1 MRKYLIIRKWVDI
14 LYNFEEI
21 FKEYGLTTETY
32 EQLLADCSNKVQ
44 KISDLDWSEICDKY
58 NLDFNPDTIRKGSQ
72 PPLVGSAFVSEYY
85 KWKES
90 QRNSGD
96 KEDSYS
102 KELEV
107 QRRQL
112 EKERQKL
119 YATKTEYS
127 RQVRQQSRFELFY
140 ENVARELN
148 EYDAPE
154 FIGLNYSEQMKS
166 YVLSI
171 ADIHAGANFITETN
185 EYSFEEVTRRFNKL
199 FNDVVYFV
207 KEKNINSLKV
217 LCLGDD
223 IQGILRLSDLQLNES
238 SVVKATVFVAKTVA
252 HFLNELSAY
261 CYIDYY
267 HCPTSNH
274 SQSRPLGTK
283 ASEIASEDVE
293 YVICNYIKDVLV
305 NNNRISVHTNFGY
318 EYIEIPI
325 FDFKTI
331 AMHGHT
337 INNIDNALKDLT
349 YHKKTFYT
357 TVFLAHYHAAK
368 MGTVGEMSD
377 TDCEVIVCPSFVG
390 SCPYSDKL
398 MKGAKP
404 SCCIYGYD
412 EKYGHTETYKIFLK

>member
-1 MRKYLIIRKWVDI
+1 MDVITTYKRFENETDEELIYRICEDKDQIGSWQNVANIINELTSNDYGESTYRKKYQAFKKMLNANQSKFVDSDAQ
-14 LYNFEEI
+14 LKEI
-21 FKEYGLTTETY
+21 EI
-32 EQLLADCSNKVQ
+32 Q
-44 KISDLDWSEICDKY
+44 K
-58 NLDFNPDTIRKGSQ
+58 R
-72 PPLVGSAFVSEYY
+72 
-85 KWKES
+85 
-90 QRNSGD
+90 
-96 KEDSYS
+96 
-102 KELEV
+102 EL
-107 QRRQL
+107 Q
-112 EKERQKL
+112 KERNKL

-127 RQVRQQSRFELFY
+127 RQIRQQSRFELFY
-140 ENVARELN
+140 ENVANEISLYDVPNFRYIDTLNQKN
-148 EYDAPE
+148 EY
-154 FIGLNYSEQMKS
+154 I
-166 YVLSI
+166 LSI
-171 ADIHAGANFITETN
+171 ADIHAGANFVTETN
-185 EYSFEEVTRRFNKL
+185 DYSFEEITKRFEKL
-199 FNDVVYFV
+199 YTDVVNFV
-207 KEKNINSLKV
+207 LDKNISNLKV
-217 LCLGDD
+217 LCMGDD

-238 SVVKATVFVAKTVA
+238 SVVKATVFVAKTIA
-252 HFLNELSAY
+252 RFLNDLSKY
-261 CYIDYY
+261 CFIDYY

-274 SQSRPLGTK
+274 SQTRPLGTK

-305 NNNRISVHTNFGY
+305 NNSRIIPHMNFGY

-337 INNIDNALKDLT
+337 INNIDNVLKDLT

-390 SCPYSDKL
+390 SCPYSEKL

-412 EKYGHTETYKIFLK
+412 KKYGHVETYKFILN

>member
-1 MRKYLIIRKWVDI
+1 MDK

-21 FKEYGLTTETY
+21 FNEYGLTTETY
-32 EQLLADCSNKVQ
+32 EQLLTDCSNKVQ

-90 QRNSGD
+90 QRDSD
-96 KEDSYS
+96 TKEDSYF
-102 KELEV
+102 KELQI

-148 EYDAPE
+148 EYDVPE

-166 YVLSI
+166 YILSI

-185 EYSFEEVTRRFNKL
+185 EYSFDEITKRFNKL

-207 KEKNINSLKV
+207 KEKNINNLKV

-238 SVVKATVFVAKTVA
+238 SVVRATVFVAKTIA

-357 TVFLAHYHAAK
+357 TVFLAHYHASK

-412 EKYGHTETYKIFLK
+412 EKYGHIETYKIFLN

>member
-1 MRKYLIIRKWVDI
+1 MNITDLHRLENENEFQYTWRLGQAKDSGLLDMDWNSIADLINKEFRNDESEYRTEAAYRKSYQQAKKYYESGVFNNLSEDE
-14 LYNFEEI
+14 Y
-21 FKEYGLTTETY
+21 FKEL
-32 EQLLADCSNKVQ
+32 QVQ
-44 KISDLDWSEICDKY
+44 KRE
-58 NLDFNPDTIRKGSQ
+58 
-72 PPLVGSAFVSEYY
+72 
-85 KWKES
+85 
-90 QRNSGD
+90 
-96 KEDSYS
+96 
-102 KELEV
+102 
-107 QRRQL
+107 L

-119 YATKTEYS
+119 FSTKTEYS
-127 RQVRQQSRFELFY
+127 RQIRQQSRFELFY
-140 ENVARELN
+140 ENVANELN
-148 EYDAPE
+148 AYDVPE
-154 FIGLNYSEQMKS
+154 FVGLNYSEQMKS

-185 EYSFEEVTRRFNKL
+185 EYSFDEITRRFNKL
-199 FNDVVYFV
+199 FNDIVYFV
-207 KEKNINSLKV
+207 KEKNITTLKV

-223 IQGILRLSDLQLNES
+223 IQGILRLSDLQLNET
-238 SVVKATVFVAKTVA
+238 SVVKATVFIAKTIA

-274 SQSRPLGTK
+274 SQTRPLGTK

-337 INNIDNALKDLT
+337 INNIDGVLKDLT

-412 EKYGHTETYKIFLK
+412 KKYGRTESYKIFLK

>member
-1 MRKYLIIRKWVDI
+1 MDK

-21 FKEYGLTTETY
+21 FNEYGLTTETY
-32 EQLLADCSNKVQ
+32 EQLLTDCSNKVQ

-90 QRNSGD
+90 QRDSD
-96 KEDSYS
+96 TKEDSYF
-102 KELEV
+102 KELQI

-148 EYDAPE
+148 EYDVPE

-166 YVLSI
+166 YILSI

-185 EYSFEEVTRRFNKL
+185 EYSFDEITKRFNKL

-207 KEKNINSLKV
+207 KEKNINNLKV

-238 SVVKATVFVAKTVA
+238 SVVRATVFVAKIIA

-357 TVFLAHYHAAK
+357 TVFLAHYHASK

-412 EKYGHTETYKIFLK
+412 EKYGHIETYKIFLN

>member
-1 MRKYLIIRKWVDI
+1 MDVITTYKRFENETDEELIYRICEDKDQIGSWQNVANIINELTSNDYGESTYRKKYQAFKKMLNANQSKFVDSDAQ
-14 LYNFEEI
+14 LKEI
-21 FKEYGLTTETY
+21 EI
-32 EQLLADCSNKVQ
+32 Q
-44 KISDLDWSEICDKY
+44 K
-58 NLDFNPDTIRKGSQ
+58 R
-72 PPLVGSAFVSEYY
+72 
-85 KWKES
+85 
-90 QRNSGD
+90 
-96 KEDSYS
+96 
-102 KELEV
+102 EL
-107 QRRQL
+107 Q
-112 EKERQKL
+112 KERNKL

-127 RQVRQQSRFELFY
+127 RQIRQQSRFELFY
-140 ENVARELN
+140 ENVANEISLYDVPNFRYIDTLNQKN
-148 EYDAPE
+148 EY
-154 FIGLNYSEQMKS
+154 I
-166 YVLSI
+166 LSI
-171 ADIHAGANFITETN
+171 ADIHAGANFVTETN
-185 EYSFEEVTRRFNKL
+185 DYSFEEITKRFEKL
-199 FNDVVYFV
+199 YTDVVNFV
-207 KEKNINSLKV
+207 LDKNISNLKV
-217 LCLGDD
+217 LCMGDD

-238 SVVKATVFVAKTVA
+238 SVVKATVFVAKTIA
-252 HFLNELSAY
+252 RFLNDLSEY
-261 CYIDYY
+261 CFIDYY

-274 SQSRPLGTK
+274 SQTRPLGTK

-305 NNNRISVHTNFGY
+305 NNSRIIPHMNFGY

-337 INNIDNALKDLT
+337 INNIDNVLKDFT

-390 SCPYSDKL
+390 SCPYSEKL

-412 EKYGHTETYKIFLK
+412 KKYGHVETYKFILN

>member
-1 MRKYLIIRKWVDI
+1 VITITSYKRFENETDEELIYR
-14 LYNFEEI
+14 
-21 FKEYGLTTETY
+21 
-32 EQLLADCSNKVQ
+32 
-44 KISDLDWSEICDKY
+44 IC
-58 NLDFNPDTIRKGSQ
+58 
-72 PPLVGSAFVSEYY
+72 E
-85 KWKES
+85 
-90 QRNSGD
+90 D
-96 KEDSYS
+96 KEQIGSWQNVANIINELTGNDFGESTYRKKYQAFKKMLEANQSKFVDSEAQL
-102 KELEV
+102 KEIEIQKREL
-107 QRRQL
+107 Q
-112 EKERQKL
+112 KERNKL

-127 RQVRQQSRFELFY
+127 RQIRQQSRFELFY
-140 ENVARELN
+140 ENVANEISLYDVPNFRYIDTLNQKN
-148 EYDAPE
+148 EY
-154 FIGLNYSEQMKS
+154 I
-166 YVLSI
+166 LSI
-171 ADIHAGANFITETN
+171 ADIHAGANFVTETN
-185 EYSFEEVTRRFNKL
+185 DYSFEEITKRFEKL
-199 FNDVVYFV
+199 YTDVVNFV
-207 KEKNINSLKV
+207 LDKNISNLKV
-217 LCLGDD
+217 LCMGDD

-238 SVVKATVFVAKTVA
+238 SVVKATVFVAKTIA
-252 HFLNELSAY
+252 RFLNDLSEY
-261 CYIDYY
+261 CFIDYY

-274 SQSRPLGTK
+274 SQTRPLGTK

-305 NNNRISVHTNFGY
+305 NNSRIIPHMNFGY

-337 INNIDNALKDLT
+337 INNIDNVLKDLT

-390 SCPYSDKL
+390 SCPYSEKL

-412 EKYGHTETYKIFLK
+412 KKYGHVETYKFILN

>member
-1 MRKYLIIRKWVDI
+1 MDVITTYKRFENETDEELIYRICEDKDQIGSWQNVANIINELTSNDYGESTYRKKYQAFKKMLNANQSKFVDSDAQ
-14 LYNFEEI
+14 LKEI
-21 FKEYGLTTETY
+21 EI
-32 EQLLADCSNKVQ
+32 Q
-44 KISDLDWSEICDKY
+44 K
-58 NLDFNPDTIRKGSQ
+58 R
-72 PPLVGSAFVSEYY
+72 
-85 KWKES
+85 
-90 QRNSGD
+90 
-96 KEDSYS
+96 
-102 KELEV
+102 EL
-107 QRRQL
+107 Q
-112 EKERQKL
+112 KERNKL

-127 RQVRQQSRFELFY
+127 RQIRQQSRFELFY
-140 ENVARELN
+140 ENVANEISLYDVPNFRYIDTLNQKN
-148 EYDAPE
+148 EY
-154 FIGLNYSEQMKS
+154 I
-166 YVLSI
+166 LSI
-171 ADIHAGANFITETN
+171 ADIHAGANFVTETN
-185 EYSFEEVTRRFNKL
+185 DYSFEEITKRFEKL
-199 FNDVVYFV
+199 YTDVVNFV
-207 KEKNINSLKV
+207 LDKNISNLKV
-217 LCLGDD
+217 LCMGDD

-238 SVVKATVFVAKTVA
+238 SVVKATVFVAKTIA
-252 HFLNELSAY
+252 RFLNDLSEY
-261 CYIDYY
+261 CFIDYY

-274 SQSRPLGTK
+274 SQTRPLGTK

-305 NNNRISVHTNFGY
+305 NNSRIIPHMNFGY

-337 INNIDNALKDLT
+337 INNIDNVLKDLT

-390 SCPYSDKL
+390 SCPYSEKL

-412 EKYGHTETYKIFLK
+412 KKYGHVETYKFILN

>member
-1 MRKYLIIRKWVDI
+1 VITITSYKRFENETDEELIYR
-14 LYNFEEI
+14 
-21 FKEYGLTTETY
+21 
-32 EQLLADCSNKVQ
+32 
-44 KISDLDWSEICDKY
+44 IC
-58 NLDFNPDTIRKGSQ
+58 
-72 PPLVGSAFVSEYY
+72 E
-85 KWKES
+85 
-90 QRNSGD
+90 D
-96 KEDSYS
+96 KEQIGSWQNVANIINELTGNDFGESTYRKKYQAFKKMLEANQSKFVDSEAQL
-102 KELEV
+102 KEIEIQKREL
-107 QRRQL
+107 Q
-112 EKERQKL
+112 KERNKL

-127 RQVRQQSRFELFY
+127 RQIRQQSRFELFY
-140 ENVARELN
+140 ENVANEISLYDVPNFRYINTLNQKN
-148 EYDAPE
+148 EY
-154 FIGLNYSEQMKS
+154 I
-166 YVLSI
+166 LSI
-171 ADIHAGANFITETN
+171 ADIHAGANFVTETN
-185 EYSFEEVTRRFNKL
+185 DYSFEEITKRFEKL
-199 FNDVVYFV
+199 YTDVVNFV
-207 KEKNINSLKV
+207 LDKNISNLKV
-217 LCLGDD
+217 LCMGDD

-238 SVVKATVFVAKTVA
+238 SVVKATVFVAKTIA
-252 HFLNELSAY
+252 RFLNDLSEY
-261 CYIDYY
+261 CFIDYY

-274 SQSRPLGTK
+274 SQTRPLGTK

-305 NNNRISVHTNFGY
+305 NNSRIIPHMNFGY

-337 INNIDNALKDLT
+337 INNIDNVLKDLT

-390 SCPYSDKL
+390 SCPYSEKL

-412 EKYGHTETYKIFLK
+412 KKYGHLETYKFILN